1 MVADSKVRETILKI
15 ADRIKAQ
22 YKPDKIILYGSYA
35 YGRPTED
42 SDIDM
47 LIIKDTKE
55 RPIDR
60 RIAVRVIVSELRR
73 GYPFSPFVITPKEL
87 KNRIEFGDKFLEEL
101 LLRGEVIYAQ

>member
-1 MVADSKVRETILKI
+1 MTADLKTREIILKI
-15 ADRIKAQ
+15 TDRIKTQ

-35 YGRPTED
+35 YGNPTQE

-60 RIAVRVIVSELRR
+60 RIAVRAIVSELRC
-73 GYPFSPFVITPKEL
+73 GYTFSPFVITPKEL
-87 KNRIEFGDKFLEEL
+87 KDRIKSGDQFLEEL
-101 LLRGEVIYAQ
+101 LLMGEVVYAQ